1 MNTATAKRPLATSV
15 IDDQIRRAKAVLR
28 ELRETL
34 EDLEDRR
41 IIEKAKRRNGKKPGT
56 SWDEVARELG
66 IAKPVRSNSSK
77 ASKA

>member
-1 MNTATAKRPLATSV
+1 MSTTTAKRPLAPAI

-41 IIEKAKRRNGKKPGT
+41 TIEKAKRRNGKKPGT
-56 SWDEVARELG
+56 PWDQVANELG
-66 IAKPVRSNSSK
+66 IAKPVGTNSSK
-77 ASKA
+77 AAKA

>member
-1 MNTATAKRPLATSV
+1 MSTTTAKRPLASSM

-41 IIEKAKRRNGKKPGT
+41 TIEKAKQRNGKKPCT
-56 SWDEVARELG
+56 PWDEVARELG
-66 IAKPVRSNSSK
+66 IAKPVGSRSSK
-77 ASKA
+77 ASKG